1 MIIKKIFSFAA
12 SIISLIILIFIFAL
26 NFNAQAKNSKYY
38 SKDEG
43 VLSIMYHRF
52 EENKYPSTNVR
63 IDMFRKHLDIIK
75 NSKFEFYHPKDF
87 ENNFDKPKKEKKI
100 LITIDDA
107 FKSFYE
113 NAWPILKKDKI
124 PFLLFVSTKPVGNE
138 GYMTWDEIREIEK
151 SEFGVI
157 GHHSHSHDYLID
169 KKYQEFVTDIKKA
182 DKIFLNEIGYI
193 PSLFSYPFGEYSKE
207 MSDYISRNFNISFGQ
222 HSGVIDINKERYEL
236 PRFPINEKYGQLKRF
251 NSILNYFPL
260 EYKSLKPTEK
270 KLNHQKNPPEFS
282 VEFFKEQKNLKNIS
296 CYSNEGD
303 KWEKT
308 NISITENKLLVKFR
322 EPFAPRRGRINC
334 SLNDEGKW
342 RWFGTQFTIAK
353 EPK

>member
-1 MIIKKIFSFAA
+1 M
-12 SIISLIILIFIFAL
+12 IFIL
-26 NFNAQAKNSKYY
+26 TSNFNAQAKNSKYY

-52 EENKYPSTNVR
+52 EENKYPSTNIR

-124 PFLLFVSTKPVGNE
+124 PFLLFVSTKPVGNK

-151 SEFGVI
+151 SGFGVI

-169 KKYQEFVTDIKKA
+169 KKYHEFVTDIKKA

-260 EYKSLKPTEK
+260 EYKNLKPSEK
-270 KLNHQKNPPEFS
+270 KLNNQKNPPDFS
-282 VEFFKEQKNLKNIS
+282 VEFFKEQKNLRNIS

-308 NISITENKLLVKFR
+308 NISIKENKLLVKFR

-342 RWFGTQFTIAK
+342 RWFGTQFTIANEAK
-353 EPK
+353 